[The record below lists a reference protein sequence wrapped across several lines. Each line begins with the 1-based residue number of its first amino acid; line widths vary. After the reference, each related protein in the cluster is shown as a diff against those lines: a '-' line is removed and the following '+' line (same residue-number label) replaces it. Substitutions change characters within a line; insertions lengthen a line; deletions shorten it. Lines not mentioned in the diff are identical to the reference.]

1 MQFLSK
7 PKETCKADV
16 VDCYYLAICDDS
28 PLKTLHKL
36 IFFSSHFTLLSKT
49 CLIPSVLLHLIKQ
62 FKKETQRTKQ
72 TLSKN
77 QWHLR
82 CCGSTLISHLKT
94 AAYLAVQ
101 LHRSKCW
108 PNYSITPSF
117 MVSMA
122 ARCIFP
128 RDAAWRNE
136 CLINHHP
143 GNNTPSSLCRM
154 CQTLTRTLGEISLPV
169 QPQPLIWT

>member
-1 MQFLSK
+1 MGCQCLNNTRRQMWTLCCSRHKVTMFFLLLL
-7 PKETCKADV
+7 V
-16 VDCYYLAICDDS
+16 
-28 PLKTLHKL
+28 
-36 IFFSSHFTLLSKT
+36 FFL
-49 CLIPSVLLHLIKQ
+49 VLLLHFVDYNVCHLP
-62 FKKETQRTKQ
+62 R
-72 TLSKN
+72 LSAWSKN
-77 QWHLR
+77 KSKGNHVAKRGKLLLKIAR
-82 CCGSTLISHLKT
+82 IFLCRRSAIISHLKT
-94 AAYLAVQ
+94 VAYLAVQ
-101 LHRSKCW
+101 LHRSKRW
-108 PNYSITPSF
+108 PNYSITPSL

-128 RDAAWRNE
+128 RDAPWRNE

>member
-1 MQFLSK
+1 MTLWDVNTSK
-7 PKETCKADV
+7 HV
-16 VDCYYLAICDDS
+16 VTGVCSPSHTNYL
-28 PLKTLHKL
+28 HEL
-36 IFFSSHFTLLSKT
+36 IFFSFVTSFCWLQLVSYPLCLSLFDHNKSKRNRTGRKPLSHLL
-49 CLIPSVLLHLIKQ
+49 
-62 FKKETQRTKQ
+62 
-72 TLSKN
+72 
-77 QWHLR
+77 
-82 CCGSTLISHLKT
+82 CCGGSTIISHLKT
-94 AAYLAVQ
+94 VAYLAVQ
-101 LHRSKCW
+101 LHRSKRW
-108 PNYSITPSF
+108 PNYSITPSL

-128 RDAAWRNE
+128 RDAPWRNE